1 MFTWGLCIRNM
12 REGSVRLSFSH
23 SRPFPPPLASD
34 GLSGTSLVFELS
46 ERAGHSERGPCELD
60 RVGGRLAGGG
70 SGSSRHVDCGC
81 VYCWCVRKGCRGGVV
96 EGGGC
101 CWWRGVLWMCKI
113 IESRKARELIYS
125 SSASTISL
133 CGACAGVG

>member
-1 MFTWGLCIRNM
+1 M
-12 REGSVRLSFSH
+12 
-23 SRPFPPPLASD
+23 LANTHVGDGD
-34 GLSGTSLVFELS
+34 GLVAIDAQILEQVLDED
-46 ERAGHSERGPCELD
+46 RALGNIARNRDLGVIGGGELD
-60 RVGGRLAGGG
+60 GVGGRLAGGG

-81 VYCWCVRKGCRGGVV
+81 VYCWCVRKGCRSGVV

-125 SSASTISL
+125 SSASTIGL